1 MKKAERISGL
11 VSATLGLVVLAV
23 CTLIFFLFVFDP
35 EAFIASFN
43 DRIIHGSPMLVG
55 FVVSDLAIIGIV
67 GILLLRKE
75 KR

>member
-1 MKKAERISGL
+1 VKKAEAISAL

-23 CTLIFFLFVFDP
+23 CTLVFFLFVFDP

-43 DRIIHGSPMLVG
+43 DRIIHGSPLFVG
-55 FVVSDLAIIGIV
+55 FVVSDLAIIAVV
-67 GILLLRKE
+67 GFLLLRME

>member
-1 MKKAERISGL
+1 MSKAEAVSGL
-11 VSATLGLVVLAV
+11 VSTALGLVVLAV
-23 CTLIFFLFVFDP
+23 CTLAFFLFVFDP

-43 DRIIHGSPMLVG
+43 DRIIHGSPLFVG